1 MNREGLYR
9 KSRLRG
15 LKVCNSRFIISSLI
29 TSLFF
34 IMKKN
39 KNKKK
44 MNIPKIDKSLI
55 EYFVNDYK
63 EKQIIKEWYKKNTI
77 TPDEFLRRRK

>member
-1 MNREGLYR
+1 
-9 KSRLRG
+9 
-15 LKVCNSRFIISSLI
+15 
-29 TSLFF
+29 
-34 IMKKN
+34 MKKS

-44 MNIPKIDKSLI
+44 IEIPKIDKSLI